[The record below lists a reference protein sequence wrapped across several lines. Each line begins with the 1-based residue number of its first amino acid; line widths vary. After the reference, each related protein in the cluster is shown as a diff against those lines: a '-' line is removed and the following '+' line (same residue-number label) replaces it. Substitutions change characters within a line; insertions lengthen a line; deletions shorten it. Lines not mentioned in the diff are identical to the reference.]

1 MTYKLYQRYGVKYVR
16 VLLDRDLKLG
26 EQKPNVEVG
35 EDEDAGKDGR
45 RPLAFHSG
53 PAELRTWHAVS

>member
-1 MTYKLYQRYGVKYVR
+1 MTNKLYQRYGVKVVR
-16 VLLDRDLKLG
+16 VLLDMYLKLG
-26 EQKPNVEVG
+26 EQKLNVEVG
-35 EDEDAGKDGR
+35 EDEDAVNDGR